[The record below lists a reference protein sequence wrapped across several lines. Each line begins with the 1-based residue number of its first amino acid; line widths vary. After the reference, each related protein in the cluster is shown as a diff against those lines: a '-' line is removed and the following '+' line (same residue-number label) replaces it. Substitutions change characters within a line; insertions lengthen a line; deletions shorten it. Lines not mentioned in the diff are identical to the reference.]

1 MRKKVY
7 IYNKLLGNR
16 KRVRKIIIIL
26 FYLFFIAFSLTT
38 QAQESKNILLLNS
51 YHHGYTWTD
60 ELTNGIRSTIE
71 KRPNTTLYVE
81 YLEAKRNPGY
91 HKSIAYENAFSR
103 KYKGKKF
110 DIVIIS
116 DNAALDFWINH
127 KKLPCWKKASFV
139 ATGIS
144 NYEDY
149 ANISN
154 LHIVPET
161 STFEQSFKHIFRF
174 FPDAKELVFVT
185 DTLLTG
191 QIHIEEV
198 RNVLNHHYPGVEL
211 IILHDFTIQT
221 LPVIIKQYKYPTVIY
236 ASTIT
241 VDRNGEPVNENNV
254 ARIVQENAKAPLFS
268 GFYCERMSGYIGG
281 SFTSGFENGQAGGK
295 VALMIINEN
304 PNLSKITYPPVK
316 TIFDYTELQ
325 KYKIPEKLIPDNAI
339 VLNKPEPF
347 FKKNKQVL
355 IITGIIIINLLL
367 IIVLFVYL
375 WLSQKKHKHKLLE
388 AAQQAQQA
396 NKLKTIFLENVSHE
410 MRTPLNS
417 IIGFSDV
424 LSEMITKNTEKQYLK
439 IISDNALDLYNLI
452 SNIFNFSLLKSHQ
465 VSINYSEVIPSQLI
479 EEIITESYLKQK
491 IEEGSIN
498 LNLDY
503 EQNEISIIT
512 DREKLYQILKST
524 INNAFKYTMEGTVTI
539 KFRLVHNK
547 SLNFKDATINTN
559 EKASH
564 ILFKIKDTGK
574 GITPEELEYIFEPF
588 RQADEKDTNANRGL
602 GLGLSISKS
611 IIEIMGGRIRIK
623 SKPGKGTNLHFSIPF
638 KPAKT
643 KRTVN

>member
-1 MRKKVY
+1 VRE
-7 IYNKLLGNR
+7 I
-16 KRVRKIIIIL
+16 RKIILFLIL
-26 FYLFFIAFSLTT
+26 CIFVYPLIAQTH
-38 QAQESKNILLLNS
+38 KNVLLLNS
-51 YHHGYTWTD
+51 YHPGYNWTD
-60 ELTNGIRSTIE
+60 ELTDGVESVIDTRPSTTMYI
-71 KRPNTTLYVE
+71 E
-81 YLEAKRNPGY
+81 YLDSKRNPDFY
-91 HKSIAYENAFSR
+91 QSESFKQVFTQ
-103 KYKGKKF
+103 KYKRTNF
-110 DIVIIS
+110 DIIITS
-116 DNAALDFWINH
+116 DNAALDFYLNNTN
-127 KKLPCWKKASFV
+127 LPFWKDITVV

-144 NYEDY
+144 NYEEYLATPDLY
-149 ANISN
+149 
-154 LHIVPET
+154 IVPET
-161 STFEQSFKHIFRF
+161 STFDKTFDYIFRF
-174 FPDAKELVFVT
+174 FPETKKLVFVT
-185 DTLLTG
+185 DTLMTG
-191 QIHIEEV
+191 KIYIEEV
-198 RNVLNHHYPGVEL
+198 RHILRKQYPQAELEVLY
-211 IILHDFTIQT
+211 DFTLQT
-221 LPVIIKQYKYPTVIY
+221 LPTIIKQIEKPTVIY
-236 ASTIT
+236 NSTVT
-241 VDRNGEPVNENNV
+241 VNRDGDPINEFDV
-254 ARIVQENAKAPLFS
+254 ARTISNNSCVPAFS
-268 GFYCERMSGYIGG
+268 GFYCKRLNGFIGG
-281 SFTSGFENGQAGGK
+281 AYTSGFDNGKTGGRVAFMLLNDNPK
-295 VALMIINEN
+295 V
-304 PNLSKITYPPVK
+304 THVVHPPVN
-316 TIFDYTELQ
+316 TIFNYQLLKQ
-325 KYKIPEKLIPDNAI
+325 FGVPVKLIPEHATVIN
-339 VLNKPEPF
+339 NPEPF

-611 IIEIMGGRIRIK
+611 IIEIMGGRMRIK

-638 KPAKT
+638 EPAKT
-643 KRTVN
+643 KLTVK

>member
-1 MRKKVY
+1 VRE
-7 IYNKLLGNR
+7 I
-16 KRVRKIIIIL
+16 RKIILFLIL
-26 FYLFFIAFSLTT
+26 CIFVYPLIAQTH
-38 QAQESKNILLLNS
+38 KNVLLLNS
-51 YHHGYTWTD
+51 YHPGYNWTD
-60 ELTNGIRSTIE
+60 ELTDGVESVIDTRPSTTMYI
-71 KRPNTTLYVE
+71 E
-81 YLEAKRNPGY
+81 YLDSKRNPDFY
-91 HKSIAYENAFSR
+91 QSESFKQVFTQ
-103 KYKGKKF
+103 KYKRTNF
-110 DIVIIS
+110 DIIITS
-116 DNAALDFWINH
+116 DNAALDFYLNNTN
-127 KKLPCWKKASFV
+127 LPFWKDITVV

-144 NYEDY
+144 NYEEYLATPDLY
-149 ANISN
+149 
-154 LHIVPET
+154 IVPET
-161 STFEQSFKHIFRF
+161 STFDKTFDYIFRF
-174 FPDAKELVFVT
+174 FPETKKLVFVT
-185 DTLLTG
+185 DTLMTG
-191 QIHIEEV
+191 KIYIEEV
-198 RNVLNHHYPGVEL
+198 RHILRKQYPQAELEVLY
-211 IILHDFTIQT
+211 DFTLQT
-221 LPVIIKQYKYPTVIY
+221 LPTIIKQIEKPTVIY
-236 ASTIT
+236 NSTVT
-241 VDRNGEPVNENNV
+241 VNRDGDPINEFDV
-254 ARIVQENAKAPLFS
+254 ARTISNNSCVPAFS
-268 GFYCERMSGYIGG
+268 GFYCKRLNGFIGG
-281 SFTSGFENGQAGGK
+281 AYTSGFDNGKTGGRVAFMLLNDNPK
-295 VALMIINEN
+295 V
-304 PNLSKITYPPVK
+304 THVVHPPVN
-316 TIFDYTELQ
+316 TIFNYQLLKQ
-325 KYKIPEKLIPDNAI
+325 FGVPVKLIPEHATVIN
-339 VLNKPEPF
+339 NPEPF

-638 KPAKT
+638 EPAKT
-643 KRTVN
+643 KLTVK